1 MSALKI
7 TGIDLAKT
15 NFYLFIINEHGK
27 PVEKVKLTRTRLL
40 NWLAQKPH
48 MIVAM
53 EACGASHH
61 WAREI
66 QALGHLAV
74 LLPAQHVK
82 AYQRRQKNDYNDAQA
97 IAEACQHGTIRPVP
111 VKTLEQQDLQTFLK
125 MRQLVSME
133 RTQLINHVR
142 GLLAEYGIVLNKG
155 ATELRQKLPEL
166 LEDAD
171 NGLTDVMR
179 ALLHRQLIRL
189 IALGDELEW
198 YNSEQKKYVRHD
210 PVCQRLL
217 EIPGFGPLV
226 SQAIKSWMG
235 DGKQF
240 NRGRDA
246 SAALGLVPR
255 QFSTGG
261 KQVLLGITKRGNS
274 WVRAMLIH
282 GARAVLFRSG
292 GKTDSLSIWVNRIRE
307 KRGFNRAV
315 VALANKLLRVAW
327 VIIARHEV
335 YSPVMAKN

>member
-1 MSALKI
+1 MSALTI

-15 NFYLFIINEHGK
+15 KFYLFSTHEHGK
-27 PVEKVKLTRTRLL
+27 QTEKLKLTRFQLL
-40 NWLAQKPH
+40 HWMAQKPQ
-48 MIVAM
+48 MTVAM

-66 QALGHLAV
+66 KKLGHQVV

-189 IALGDELEW
+189 TALGDELEW

-235 DGKQF
+235 DGKQ
-240 NRGRDA
+240 
-246 SAALGLVPR
+246 
-255 QFSTGG
+255 
-261 KQVLLGITKRGNS
+261 VLLGITKRGNA
-274 WVRAMLIH
+274 WVRSMLIH
-282 GARAVLFRSG
+282 GSRAVLFRTG
-292 GKTDSLSIWVNRIRE
+292 GKTDPLSVWVNRIRE

-315 VALANKLLRVAW
+315 VALANKLLRIAW

>member
-1 MSALKI
+1 MSALTI

-15 NFYLFIINEHGK
+15 KFYLFSINEYGK
-27 PVEKVKLTRTRLL
+27 LTEKLKLTRIQLL
-40 NWLAQKPH
+40 HWMAQKPQ
-48 MIVAM
+48 MTVAM

-66 QALGHLAV
+66 KKLGHQVV

-189 IALGDELEW
+189 TALGDELEW

-261 KQVLLGITKRGNS
+261 KQVLLGITKRGNA
-274 WVRAMLIH
+274 WVRSMLIH
-282 GARAVLFRSG
+282 GSRAVLFRTD
-292 GKTDSLSIWVNRIRE
+292 GKTDPLSVWVNRIRE

-315 VALANKLLRVAW
+315 VALANKLLRIAW

-335 YSPVMAKN
+335 YSPVMARN

>member
-1 MSALKI
+1 MSAWDNT
-7 TGIDLAKT
+7 TGT
-15 NFYLFIINEHGK
+15 
-27 PVEKVKLTRTRLL
+27 
-40 NWLAQKPH
+40 
-48 MIVAM
+48 
-53 EACGASHH
+53 C
-61 WAREI
+61 
-66 QALGHLAV
+66 
-74 LLPAQHVK
+74 
-82 AYQRRQKNDYNDAQA
+82 
-97 IAEACQHGTIRPVP
+97 
-111 VKTLEQQDLQTFLK
+111 KTLEQRDLQTFLK
-125 MRQLVSME
+125 MRQLISME

-142 GLLAEYGIVLNKG
+142 GLLTEYGIVLNKG
-155 ATELRQKLPEL
+155 AAELRQKLPEL
-166 LEDAD
+166 LEDAE

-189 IALGDELEW
+189 TALDDELEW

-210 PVCQRLL
+210 PVCQRLM

-261 KQVLLGITKRGNS
+261 KQVLLGITKRENS
-274 WVRAMLIH
+274 YVRSMLIH
-282 GARAVLFRSG
+282 GTGPVLFRSG
-292 GKTDSLSIWVNRIRE
+292 EKTDPLSIWVKRISGQ
-307 KRGFNRAV
+307 RGFNRAV

-335 YSPVMAKN
+335 YSPIMAKN